1 MNWRWMIIDLFVS
14 NYNKPLALLFPTWTV
29 IVRKT
34 FIFGYR
40 YGAEDDAQ
48 IQVTVGVSY
57 QIDRRIWNGRLI
69 GQ

>member
-1 MNWRWMIIDLFVS
+1 MIIDLFVS

-29 IVRKT
+29 IVSKT

-40 YGAEDDAQ
+40 YRTEDDAQ

-57 QIDRRIWNGRLI
+57 
-69 GQ
+69 